1 LERGDWVARQVIL
14 RADKLIMPK
23 GLLATFAGH
32 ATIEFAFIVP
42 ILLLMLAGVVEIGR
56 LYQVWNVTNR
66 LASQYA
72 IVYADCLG
80 STNAISN
87 IAPQLRT
94 SLLSA
99 TIFQVSMSG
108 TTPTV
113 EYAFPSGATL
123 TASQVTAAQGVLS
136 NGQVGIVVTAT
147 NNHTL
152 QFFQAMM
159 TPYLGSVLTASYTAV
174 QLKG

>member
-1 LERGDWVARQVIL
+1 MSRRL
-14 RADKLIMPK
+14 RNFLRSRSGTA
-23 GLLATFAGH
+23 A
-32 ATIEFAFIVP
+32 IEFAFIVP

-56 LYQVWNVTNR
+56 LYQVWNATNR

-72 IVYADCLG
+72 IVYADCSDQPVGTCSTELSALG

-94 SLLSA
+94 SLLSV

-113 EYAFPSGATL
+113 EYAFPPGATL

-147 NNHTL
+147 YNHTL